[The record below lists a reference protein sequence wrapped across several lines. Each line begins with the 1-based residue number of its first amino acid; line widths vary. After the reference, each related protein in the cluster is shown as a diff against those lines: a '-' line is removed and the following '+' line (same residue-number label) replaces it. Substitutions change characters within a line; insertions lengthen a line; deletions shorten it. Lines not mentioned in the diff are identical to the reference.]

1 MSTTGAGSVTGA
13 PAANAAETAVTAQ
26 APSGAT
32 TAAPTVPEPPP
43 AASQAG
49 AAPATTPST
58 GGAPA
63 ASPAAAMQA
72 EQAAQLRHQIELD
85 RRSAFMS
92 RLEVMEMGSMME
104 LLPAGDLQEEGGAS
118 NGSKVWRCQLGFM
131 VLGADGS
138 TRTLTLDQCDS
149 ELAPR
154 FALPA
159 CGKEDLSAA
168 EKHARRVKEAK
179 LAAAKR
185 KAEMEAAVRQA
196 TLEWQWQQA
205 ELAAELG
212 ISHEAWMRITK
223 LLSAPPAKQVSKWL
237 VMNSVAV
244 GEAVVISAAVHGALT
259 EPLRDSVRHAKERAA
274 AEPAGAKKKREPQIT
289 QTPFGMDVTQMMPL
303 LQAASERQQGD
314 AAAKQRRQEEA
325 AAARARNAS
334 SAAAKACKN
343 LLGKKDADKLSI
355 GDLLALIKWRGGAV
369 PKDTS
374 KNGRPAL
381 VRTWR
386 DLAVPEE
393 AIRAESASAEAS
405 EASAPTQRKKQ
416 KRRAAVS
423 DDEDSSEEESEDEE
437 GEDESDDDEQ
447 YTAKAVIKRKGKGK
461 TLRYLVDWEP
471 ELDQDGNVTQA
482 WDPTWER
489 PEDISDDLIDHF
501 EAERTNA
508 L

>member
-1 MSTTGAGSVTGA
+1 
-13 PAANAAETAVTAQ
+13 
-26 APSGAT
+26 
-32 TAAPTVPEPPP
+32 
-43 AASQAG
+43 
-49 AAPATTPST
+49 
-58 GGAPA
+58 
-63 ASPAAAMQA
+63 
-72 EQAAQLRHQIELD
+72 
-85 RRSAFMS
+85 
-92 RLEVMEMGSMME
+92 
-104 LLPAGDLQEEGGAS
+104 
-118 NGSKVWRCQLGFM
+118 
-131 VLGADGS
+131 
-138 TRTLTLDQCDS
+138 
-149 ELAPR
+149 
-154 FALPA
+154 
-159 CGKEDLSAA
+159 
-168 EKHARRVKEAK
+168 
-179 LAAAKR
+179 
-185 KAEMEAAVRQA
+185 
-196 TLEWQWQQA
+196 
-205 ELAAELG
+205 
-212 ISHEAWMRITK
+212 
-223 LLSAPPAKQVSKWL
+223 
-237 VMNSVAV
+237 
-244 GEAVVISAAVHGALT
+244 
-259 EPLRDSVRHAKERAA
+259 
-274 AEPAGAKKKREPQIT
+274 
-289 QTPFGMDVTQMMPL
+289 MMPL

-314 AAAKQRRQEEA
+314 AEAKKRRHEEA
-325 AAARARNAS
+325 VAARARNAS